1 MSTATLPNASNSPT
15 SKSLEQS
22 LSATLS
28 GSERLRLG
36 ASLATALL
44 AIGLLAVGLVWRQLG
59 IVEQRVIAE
68 TILAFASLIVL
79 LPVLIEAAIGLVKPT
94 TKTASA
100 HLVTL
105 GSLAAFAVGDFVTAA
120 LIPIVLTVGHFIE
133 ERSVL
138 GARAAIDGLK
148 SLQARVA
155 RLQRNGTEVEVDVA
169 TLRAGDRL
177 VLRAGETIP
186 ADGDVQTGHSTIDQA
201 SITGESTPAEVGPG
215 ATVFAGTVN
224 LTGLLRVTVTRTG
237 DQTALGR
244 VLHLLQDAEQ
254 SKTPVMRLI
263 EQYAGY
269 YVPLVL
275 MIAAVTLFASRDLSR
290 SIAVLVVGCPMALI
304 LAGPTAMVAALAA
317 ASRLGILIKNAK
329 FLEVL
334 GDVDTVV
341 FDKTG
346 TVTLGQL
353 EVIGVE
359 SINDTLR
366 DDVLSAA
373 FACARHSWHPVSR
386 AICRAFHPTRDIGSP
401 TSGSSRLDAKI
412 LISENETTVVTEH
425 PGQGIE
431 LTDGMRRLWL
441 GQRDWLT
448 SLGANLP
455 KNPSHQGPL
464 VWVMESNDRAAVS
477 IPLGCVLLSDQ
488 PRAEAHEVIAEL
500 KSLGVEHSV
509 LLTGDRREVA
519 ERIGQALDVGQVI
532 AEVLPEQK
540 LEVIHRQSHEGRI
553 TLMVGDGINDA
564 LALAAADVGIAL
576 GAGGQD
582 IAMRSA
588 DLVLMTNDLRR
599 LPDAIRL
606 SRKTRA
612 VIHQNVLVGTAVSVT
627 MLALAASG
635 MISPI
640 AGAALHHVGEF
651 YVLLNSAR
659 LLRCSSH
666 LMTT

>member
-275 MIAAVTLFASRDLSR
+275 MIAAVTLFASRD
-290 SIAVLVVGCPMALI
+290 LVVGCPMALI

>member
-1 MSTATLPNASNSPT
+1 MSTVTLPFTAASPT

-22 LSATLS
+22 LSATLTHR
-28 GSERLRLG
+28 ERLRLG
-36 ASLATALL
+36 LNLGSA
-44 AIGLLAVGLVWRQLG
+44 LLAVGLLIVGVAWRHWGQ
-59 IVEQRVIAE
+59 VEQRVIAE
-68 TILAFASLIVL
+68 SVLALASLIVL
-79 LPVLIEAAIGLVKPT
+79 LPVLIEAGTGLLRPT

-105 GSLAAFAVGDFVTAA
+105 GALAAFVVGDFVTAA
-120 LIPIVLTVGHFIE
+120 LIPIVLSVGHFIE

-155 RLQRNGTEVEVDVA
+155 RVMRGGVETEVDVA
-169 TLRAGDRL
+169 TLQPGDVL

-186 ADGDVQTGHSTIDQA
+186 ADGEVQSGRSTIDQA

-215 ATVFAGTVN
+215 ATVFAGTSN

-254 SKTPVMRLI
+254 SKTPTMRLI

-275 MIAAVTLFASRDLSR
+275 LIAAVTLFASRELSR
-290 SIAVLVVGCPMALI
+290 AIAVLVVGCPMALI

-353 EVIGVE
+353 EVVGVAPLAGVT
-359 SINDTLR
+359 NDE
-366 DDVLSAA
+366 VLEAA
-373 FACARHSWHPVSR
+373 GECARHSWHPVSK
-386 AICRAFHPTRDIGSP
+386 AIARTWPTP
-401 TSGSSRLDAKI
+401 TGDAVDSSDARNVRPEI
-412 LISENETTVVTEH
+412 TEH
-425 PGQGIE
+425 PGRGIE
-431 LTDGMRRLWL
+431 LIDGSRRLWL
-441 GQRDWLT
+441 GQGDWLA
-448 SLGANLP
+448 SLGMSSP
-455 KNPSHQGPL
+455 ETPPHEGPL
-464 VWVMESNDRAAVS
+464 VWVAEASNNDTVPR
-477 IPLGCVLLSDQ
+477 PLGCVMLADQ
-488 PRAEAHEVIAEL
+488 PRAEAREVIAEL
-500 KSLGVEHSV
+500 KLLGVEHSI

-519 ERIGQALDVGQVI
+519 ERIGQTLNVAEVI

-540 LEVIHRQSHEGRI
+540 LDVVHRQSREGRI

-588 DLVLMTNDLRR
+588 DLVLMTNDLGR
-599 LPDAIRL
+599 LPSAVRL
-606 SRKTRA
+606 SRQTRG
-612 VIHQNVLVGTAVSVT
+612 VIHQNVLVGTTVSVT
-627 MLALAASG
+627 MVALAAGG

-640 AGAALHHVGEF
+640 AGAALHHVGEL

-659 LLRCSSH
+659 LLRFS
-666 LMTT
+666 